1 MAVMGRQA
9 LSNQEAAM
17 RKFLL
22 TGALLALSTAAWA
35 EPPGVGER
43 MVASKAIICDTKEQV
58 MDIYSASK
66 QDDGKAIIAKYR
78 EYNATID
85 KAGEPTCNIQGIFGA
100 PVKSVEDLGV
110 SHEGSV
116 HGWLIELLGS
126 QGATGWALYGE
137 QVKWPG
143 VEV

>member
-1 MAVMGRQA
+1 MAVAGRQA
-9 LSNQEAAM
+9 LSKQEAAV
-17 RKFLL
+17 RKLLL

-35 EPPGVGER
+35 DPPNVGER
-43 MVASKAIICDTKEQV
+43 MVARNAIICDTREQV
-58 MDIYSASK
+58 MDLYAASK

-85 KAGEPTCNIQGIFGA
+85 KAGEPTCNIQAILGA

-110 SHEGSV
+110 SHGSV
-116 HGWLIELLGS
+116 HGWLVELLGS
-126 QGATGWALYGE
+126 EGVTGWALYGE
-137 QVKWPG
+137 QVKLPG